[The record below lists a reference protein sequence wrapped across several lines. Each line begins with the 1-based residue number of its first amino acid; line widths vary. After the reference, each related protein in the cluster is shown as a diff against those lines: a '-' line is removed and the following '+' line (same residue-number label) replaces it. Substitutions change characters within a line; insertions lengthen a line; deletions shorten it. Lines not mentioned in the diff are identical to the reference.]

1 MRVNELLCECPKF
14 ILEIE
19 QAGQMS
25 PQFLTE
31 AELLESIFSK
41 LRDSFK
47 RTREYLANISA
58 AISTAKELKSR
69 DGKKIEPSAA
79 VILAAKEMRERCRRL
94 YETASDKM
102 KAAVDKILAAAGV
115 SLLSAISISRQYFK
129 EYVVL
134 SAVFNL
140 LSATAVGGAKAAFDF
155 ALDQAT
161 GAIITAVTGIPN
173 IDNVKDAASVA
184 KKSVT
189 ALNSIASTINSLKDT
204 A

>member
-14 ILEIE
+14 ILETE
-19 QAGQMS
+19 QAGLLS

-47 RTREYLANISA
+47 RTSEYLANISQ
-58 AISTAKELKSR
+58 AISTAKQLKSR
-69 DGKKIEPSAA
+69 DGKKIEPTAA
-79 VILAAKEMRERCRRL
+79 VVLAAKEMRERCRHL

-102 KAAVDKILAAAGV
+102 KAAVDKILTAAGV
-115 SLLSAISISRQYFK
+115 SLLSAMSISRQYFK

-140 LSATAVGGAKAAFDF
+140 LSSTAAGSAKAALDF
-155 ALDQAT
+155 TIDQAVGT
-161 GAIITAVTGIPN
+161 IIAVVTGIPN
-173 IDNVKDAASVA
+173 IDNVKDAAGVA
-184 KKSVT
+184 KKSVA
-189 ALNSIASTINSLKDT
+189 ALNTIASTINSLKD
-204 A
+204 AS